1 VTDARFDGQVAVV
14 TGGAGGLGREYAYLL
29 ALRGARVLVNDID
42 ADPLSGA
49 GEAGRAEAVAAEIRA
64 LGGEALAHTASVAS
78 PEGGRSLIAAALDA
92 WGRVD
97 IVINNAGNLV
107 PRTSFAEV
115 SDEDFDRVMDVH
127 LRGPLY
133 VLRPAWRVMVEQGY
147 GRVLNTSSGSVF
159 GEGEDRIAYYSAK
172 AALIGMTRNLG
183 VVGPKYGIRVNA
195 LMPIGFTR
203 RLQHLA
209 EPLRTWVHEHFLSS
223 KVAPV
228 AAFLVHREVP
238 CSGELFSAGAG
249 RFARVYLGETVGVV
263 GDPLTLEDVRSRFG
277 DAMDTVGSAPVTST
291 FEELRLYAKALGAR
305 WESGTI
311 DLPGAVT

>member
-1 VTDARFDGQVAVV
+1 MAVRFDGRVAVLS
-14 TGGAGGLGREYAYLL
+14 GGAGGLGREYAHLL

-42 ADPLSGA
+42 ADPISGVC
-49 GEAGRAEAVAAEIRA
+49 EFGRAEAVAAEIRA
-64 LGGEALAHTASVAS
+64 LGGEAFAHTASVAS

-97 IVINNAGNLV
+97 IVINNAGNLGD
-107 PRTSFAEV
+107 RTSFAEF
-115 SDEDFDRVMDVH
+115 SDEDFERVMDVH
-127 LRGPLY
+127 LRGSLY

-159 GEGEDRIAYYSAK
+159 GEGEERIAYYSAK

-183 VVGPKYGIRVNA
+183 VVGPKFGITVNA
-195 LMPIGFTR
+195 LMPIAFTR
-203 RLQHLA
+203 RLGHLA
-209 EPLRTWVHEHFLSS
+209 EPLRTWVHEHFLPS

-228 AAFLVHREVP
+228 AAFLVHEDVP

-263 GDPLTLEDVRSRFG
+263 GDHLTLEDVRARFG
-277 DAMDTVGSAPVTST
+277 VAMDITGSAPVTST
-291 FEELRLYAKALGAR
+291 SDELQLYARVLGVR
-305 WESGTI
+305 WDSGTI
-311 DLPGAVT
+311 DLPGAMT